1 VTRLLPSGDEAGTAP
16 EERVFRPDVEGLRA
30 IAVLLVVLF
39 HAGVHHLTGG
49 YVGVDVFFVISG
61 YVITGV
67 LLRERVAAGTTSLLG
82 FYARRCRRILPAATL
97 VLVCTVVA
105 AHLVLGKAAGAQTAD
120 DAKWAALFLANFHFA
135 SVGTNYLAA
144 ELPPSPLQNFWTL
157 SVEEQFYLVFPTL
170 FLLVARWRLSL
181 SLRTRMLTVLGAI
194 SICSLLWS
202 VIQTSTNPNYA
213 YFSPFTRAWEL
224 ALGAIVAL
232 AAPQLTKVPAVV
244 AATATWLGLAAIVVA
259 GVVFNASTPYP
270 GILVAIP
277 VVGAA
282 MVIAGGAAAP
292 RFGAER
298 LLGLRPFRQLG
309 RISYSLYLWH
319 WPILIL
325 AAESQGRTSLS
336 VWSNLA
342 WLLVALVASIVTY
355 VLVENPIRHSAWLRR
370 RRVASVG
377 MGVVL
382 IAVTLF
388 VATVESGLGGPATS
402 PLGTAPASSTAD
414 LATVEQLVREA
425 AAIRSVPA
433 GVQPPLGSGG
443 NIGYPFASGC
453 DPIGSTQTTMKPC
466 LFGDPH
472 GSRSMVLYGDSHS
485 GMWFQTIDD
494 VATAAHW
501 KLWYLGKAACPVEL
515 LPMVN
520 PGYFGPAGGEFHQC
534 DQWHTFAT
542 AQINRLR
549 PDLVIV
555 TQESHGAPGYR
566 TYSSNQWRAGL
577 VGFFSSITVPNVQF
591 DVIGN
596 IPQPAN
602 DPQQCLNAHAHDV
615 PACSTPRAKAME
627 PYAQAEAE
635 AVTSVGGRYIDV
647 TPWFC
652 SSTCTAVIGNYQV
665 YFNQAHVM
673 GSYATSLGG
682 VMADA
687 LQLPA
692 SSDTVYKVPTGVLR
706 PANGAVLSGT
716 VVLFALARAATQ
728 VQFTLTGR
736 GYHDTVVATGRPS
749 SFGWL
754 AYWNST
760 SVPNGTY
767 TLESRARGSENGF
780 GASRAVR
787 VRVMN

>member
-1 VTRLLPSGDEAGTAP
+1 
-16 EERVFRPDVEGLRA
+16 
-30 IAVLLVVLF
+30 
-39 HAGVHHLTGG
+39 
-49 YVGVDVFFVISG
+49 
-61 YVITGV
+61 
-67 LLRERVAAGTTSLLG
+67 
-82 FYARRCRRILPAATL
+82 
-97 VLVCTVVA
+97 
-105 AHLVLGKAAGAQTAD
+105 
-120 DAKWAALFLANFHFA
+120 
-135 SVGTNYLAA
+135 
-144 ELPPSPLQNFWTL
+144 
-157 SVEEQFYLVFPTL
+157 
-170 FLLVARWRLSL
+170 
-181 SLRTRMLTVLGAI
+181 M
-194 SICSLLWS
+194 
-202 VIQTSTNPNYA
+202 
-213 YFSPFTRAWEL
+213 
-224 ALGAIVAL
+224 
-232 AAPQLTKVPAVV
+232 
-244 AATATWLGLAAIVVA
+244 
-259 GVVFNASTPYP
+259 
-270 GILVAIP
+270 
-277 VVGAA
+277 
-282 MVIAGGAAAP
+282 
-292 RFGAER
+292 
-298 LLGLRPFRQLG
+298 
-309 RISYSLYLWH
+309 
-319 WPILIL
+319 
-325 AAESQGRTSLS
+325 
-336 VWSNLA
+336 
-342 WLLVALVASIVTY
+342 
-355 VLVENPIRHSAWLRR
+355 
-370 RRVASVG
+370 
-377 MGVVL
+377 VL

-402 PLGTAPASSTAD
+402 PLGTAPTSSTAD

-425 AAIRSVPA
+425 PAIRSVPA
-433 GVQPPLGSGG
+433 SVQPPLGSGG

-472 GSRSMVLYGDSHS
+472 GSRSIVLYGDSHS

-767 TLESRARGSENGF
+767 TLESRARVPLKTVLASAGLFGSE
-780 GASRAVR
+780 
-787 VRVMN
+787 